1 MKRSLFLRLI
11 LIIPALILLAG
22 INSYA
27 REKPDII
34 QYDATYLEDAISV
47 NVHWQSPNPVVMVK
61 VSAGKEQKE
70 IEVDE
75 YDNRRNPY
83 GYSGEVTVVVNLEP
97 GVERKYVNYVIQLK
111 DDIGQRSR
119 QVIGKIKLA
128 KAVSEAPPEE
138 APFEEPPAE
147 VGQPQPTDIVDKLI
161 AIAERHDSAPFMN
174 KVKINRISEGKVN
187 FTSKASDDKGLREV
201 IFRIYDKGGNMVKEQ
216 VLTDLGTIWQG
227 TTKTF
232 TLADGNYKIIA
243 QAVDTSGNRSREKIK
258 KFTITGAGSQQ
269 TSSEKTGSEDAG
281 TGDTGAEETDTEDPD
296 AGESG
301 TDETGTEESDTE
313 DPDTEET
320 DYEED

>member
-75 YDNRRNPY
+75 YDNRRNPH
-83 GYSGEVTVVVNLEP
+83 GYSGEVTVVVDLEP
-97 GVERKYVNYVIQLK
+97 GVERKYVNYVIQLR

-128 KAVSEAPPEE
+128 KEVSEAPPEE
-138 APFEEPPAE
+138 APLEEPPAE
-147 VGQPQPTDIVDKLI
+147 VEQQPTDIVDKLI
-161 AIAERHDSAPFMN
+161 AVAERHDSAPFMN
-174 KVKINRISEGKVN
+174 KVKITRISKGKVN

-201 IFRIYDKGGNMVKEQ
+201 IFRIYDKDGNMVKEQ
-216 VLTDLGTIWQG
+216 ILTDLGTIWQG

-243 QAVDTSGNRSREKIK
+243 QAVDTSGNTSREKIT

-269 TSSEKTGSEDAG
+269 TSSDETDSEE
-281 TGDTGAEETDTEDPD
+281 TDTEDTDTEDPD
-296 AGESG
+296 AGESDTG
-301 TDETGTEESDTE
+301 ETDTDETDS
-313 DPDTEET
+313 
-320 DYEED
+320 